1 MAIYGPATTEKPTE
15 IGRKRRLFTIEHANK
30 TLPFVKRVVADIIKQ
45 HRKVGA
51 IEDKCHI
58 HRPSVSR
65 EEHEILCDQ
74 YRADLEKLRDLT
86 DELAA
91 VGCSLR
97 DMRRGIVDFPSM
109 YRGRLVELCWRLG
122 QDSIQ
127 FWHEAGEGFQSR
139 QEIDKEFTAQ
149 AASSDPVVPAFEAIG

>member
-1 MAIYGPATTEKPTE
+1 MAIYGPATKAKPTE
-15 IGRKRRLFTIEHANK
+15 IGRKRRFFTIEHANK

-51 IEDKCHI
+51 IEEKCHI

-65 EEHEILCDQ
+65 EEHENLCGQ
-74 YRADLEKLRDLT
+74 YRVQLEKLRDLT
-86 DELAA
+86 DELAV

-109 YRGRLVELCWRLG
+109 HRGRLVELCWRLG

-127 FWHEAGEGFQSR
+127 FWHEVGEGFQSR
-139 QEIDKEFTAQ
+139 REIDKEFTAQ
-149 AASSDPVVPAFEAIG
+149 VTASDPAVSTFEAIG